1 VTLATVRR
9 AAALAVALV
18 GAALPGCAPAPAP
31 PQGTSPMSRPAPD
44 PVAVCINQLT
54 QWAAEDLRGPDT
66 QGYDYQHRGLTAE
79 QADALRGIV
88 AEAQGLGQDQAAQ
101 VVPERIR
108 AACTAIAGPA

>member
-1 VTLATVRR
+1 VRLATVRR
-9 AAALAVALV
+9 AAPLAVALAA
-18 GAALPGCAPAPAP
+18 AALAGCAPAPAP
-31 PQGTSPMSRPAPD
+31 PQAASPTSRPAPD

-54 QWAAEDLRGPDT
+54 HWAAEDLRGTDT
-66 QGYDYQHRGLTAE
+66 QGYDYQHRGLTAQ